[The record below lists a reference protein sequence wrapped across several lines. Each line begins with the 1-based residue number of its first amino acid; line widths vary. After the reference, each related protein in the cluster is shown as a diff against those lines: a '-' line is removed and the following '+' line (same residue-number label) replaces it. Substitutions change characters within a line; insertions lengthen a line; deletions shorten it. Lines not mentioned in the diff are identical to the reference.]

1 MVTAAS
7 KVAIPKGISS
17 LPIFHAALDSGCTG
31 SCTGYLD
38 RLINIR
44 PCKEV
49 YAQAN
54 GRLSYCQWKGDMP
67 VFVKTSAG
75 TVVSLT
81 ISNVRY
87 VPDFKYTL
95 LSVKQLWREQSIDAR
110 FGDRNRLELPSGNI
124 TIPYP
129 LKDSIDLDSSL
140 EEREARALDNMRTA
154 IDVHEIFERC
164 SIRNHK
170 SFMPHGAI
178 FKVTRDILTVGDIWA
193 YCLSALELQNAET
206 KRIATSGGSRR
217 LQMSSQGQTRRGAG
231 QVISLTA
238 GYSSTMAISTLRKL
252 LGAKVLRRGD
262 GIIAL
267 PESRRKERLLAGRTK
282 LTSKMVK
289 MEILM
294 RDYDPRLDTAIK
306 AFVRLLA
313 AQDPQ

>member
-1 MVTAAS
+1 LVTAAS

-67 VFVKTSAG
+67 VFVKTSAD

-124 TIPYP
+124 TIPYDEKSDLPIIVLSSAAPMFNRAGKSAP
-129 LKDSIDLDSSL
+129 LHN
-140 EEREARALDNMRTA
+140 ALVGFHST
-154 IDVHEIFERC
+154 
-164 SIRNHK
+164 K
-170 SFMPHGAI
+170 SVSHIA
-178 FKVTRDILTVGDIWA
+178 K
-193 YCLSALELQNAET
+193 LS
-206 KRIATSGGSRR
+206 
-217 LQMSSQGQTRRGAG
+217 SSQAGRLMHRRGHG
-231 QVISLTA
+231 SV
-238 GYSSTMAISTLRKL
+238 
-252 LGAKVLRRGD
+252 AKIRATVHTFF
-262 GIIAL
+262 
-267 PESRRKERLLAGRTK
+267 P
-282 LTSKMVK
+282 
-289 MEILM
+289 
-294 RDYDPRLDTAIK
+294 
-306 AFVRLLA
+306 
-313 AQDPQ
+313 